1 MRSFMFFSSFLGWVA
16 SAEKTEN
23 IICDVVYRQHNSPEH
38 FQEYFD
44 ETIEKLSAFGKKI
57 IFMGDSDLNLLRFH
71 SCKNSQN
78 FILSLQSFNLMPTID
93 KPTRVHNN
101 SY

>member
-1 MRSFMFFSSFLGWVA
+1 M
-16 SAEKTEN
+16 
-23 IICDVVYRQHNSPEH
+23 VYRQHNSPEH

-57 IFMGDSDLNLLRFH
+57 IFMGGTDLNLLRFH
-71 SCKNSQN
+71 ACKYAQN

>member
-1 MRSFMFFSSFLGWVA
+1 MFFSSFLGWVA

-23 IICDVVYRQHNSPEH
+23 IIRDVVYRQHNSPEH

-57 IFMGDSDLNLLRFH
+57 IFMGDTDLNLLRFH
-71 SCKNSQN
+71 SVPVNMLKTLFSPCKALN
-78 FILSLQSFNLMPTID
+78 
-93 KPTRVHNN
+93 
-101 SY
+101 